1 VDSIPKLKQGDPKH
15 IQGFILYKL
24 WLGRCWIGKGGHH
37 KHIDLE
43 NDLPTN
49 YDSKFKGEILKQ
61 ARELHINRLVTI
73 LKSEGREIILAVFSE
88 SSICA
93 GLPIVNAYLRAVGE
107 DPLEGTIREILT
119 GKRSE
124 KRSPLSKEELRK
136 FARMHRE
143 SQKR

>member
-24 WLGRCWIGKGGHH
+24 WLGHCWIGKGGHH

-43 NDLPTN
+43 NDLPTS
-49 YDSKFKGEILKQ
+49 YDRKFKGLILSE
-61 ARELHINRLVTI
+61 ARVLHTQRLVAI
-73 LKSEGREIILAVFSE
+73 FKSEGRDAISAVLSE
-88 SSICA
+88 DSIRA
-93 GLPIVNAYLRAVGE
+93 GLPVVNAYLRAIGE
-107 DPLEGTIREILT
+107 EPLEGTIREILT

-124 KRSPLSKEELRK
+124 KRSPLSREELRK

-143 SQKR
+143 SQKK